1 LALRAGPGHQASGY
15 PTLFLQGYF
24 PHREK
29 SIFFSGL
36 EKAVLALTPRSAGLT
51 GFCPDP
57 ETPNAARM
65 TGYARSVENGS
76 AMCGIAQMGPQPE
89 KIPRSSFF

>member
-1 LALRAGPGHQASGY
+1 
-15 PTLFLQGYF
+15 LQGYF

-36 EKAVLALTPRSAGLT
+36 GKAVLALTPRSTRLT

-57 ETPNAARM
+57 ETPDAARM
-65 TGYARSVENGS
+65 TGYARSVKNGS
-76 AMCGIAQMGPQPE
+76 AMCGIAQMGPQL
-89 KIPRSSFF
+89 KKSAQQFFLGQYLSFQGGEF